1 MAAKHRSPDDATP
14 AATVP
19 RAKMPAVDKF
29 LIRLQFVLV
38 IVNAAA
44 ALALVYNQ
52 PGTSPSLNFLLDTG
66 IPLPV
71 WAAGW
76 ALVAVILTVGAL
88 GPPIQ
93 EYGHVVAFV
102 LWAMVA
108 TGAVIGLVTATTT
121 SPSASLMQA
130 GLVTGMAGLHLAGL
144 LFRRAL
150 KPTRR

>member
-1 MAAKHRSPDDATP
+1 MER
-14 AATVP
+14 
-19 RAKMPAVDKF
+19 F
-29 LIRLQFVLV
+29 LTHLQFVLV

-44 ALALVYNQ
+44 ALALSYNQ

-66 IPLPV
+66 IPLSV

-144 LFRRAL
+144 LFRRRL
-150 KPTRR
+150 KPTLR